1 MGKKCFLKIFL
12 VGRDLIVNS
21 VSYLRRNISNFF
33 FLSLYVFEIIIDR
46 GI

>member
-12 VGRDLIVNS
+12 VGRDLIVS

-33 FLSLYVFEIIIDR
+33 FLSLYVFEIIMDR
-46 GI
+46 GIR